1 LRLLALE
8 ADAADPGQTEER
20 LPNRVRVPRSTVR
33 APGVNVTTE
42 PPRRDG
48 ASAVITG
55 SWNTTPVKVSAA
67 PRLVVSHPRATPPA
81 ATRFVADSALEEA
94 VMSELVKF
102 PVFSLASAGHP
113 RPNAAV
119 IRAA

>member
-1 LRLLALE
+1 
-8 ADAADPGQTEER
+8 
-20 LPNRVRVPRSTVR
+20 VR

-67 PRLVVSHPRATPPA
+67 PRLVVRAPARMTPA
-81 ATRFVADSALEEA
+81 FTG
-94 VMSELVKF
+94 MT
-102 PVFSLASAGHP
+102 VFLSMAMVS
-113 RPNAAV
+113 
-119 IRAA
+119 